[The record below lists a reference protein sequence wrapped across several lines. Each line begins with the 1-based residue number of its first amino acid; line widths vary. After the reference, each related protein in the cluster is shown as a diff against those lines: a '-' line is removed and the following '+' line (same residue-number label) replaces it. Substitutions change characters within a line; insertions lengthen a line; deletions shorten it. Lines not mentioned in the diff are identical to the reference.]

1 MLFVRIEYTFT
12 ELVRAPVIAFGLIL
26 VVALPFIQ
34 QSFSTTKSLDF
45 RIYVDGTTHVF
56 FETEVDPLEPDFLVD
71 LYSSTIDNFVAQD
84 ENGFL
89 LSSDIV
95 GDTALIQTL
104 GASMVK
110 IDYDSH
116 DLVTKDGKIWSFRV
130 DSPYDYSLVMPK
142 NTVIVGMSTYPKS
155 LQIIDE
161 QSLISL
167 PSGPVD
173 ISYFFGVLG
182 SAQTATLAIEQAENL
197 ILEINNMGIQTPI
210 AQEKISQAILVFE
223 QGRYSDAEVLANEA
237 QNLANQEQEIAPSI
251 QTPGISF
258 ILIGGIIAVAAV
270 AIIVYQKKKQRKTL
284 QVSKPQV
291 ETEKHETL
299 DKETIFKLKP
309 DLREDD
315 KEMVKFIFEKGGQ
328 AYESELRKKFLQPR
342 TTMWRAVKRLEREGI
357 IEILKKDQQNLVKL
371 KKKLEDEQ

>member
-45 RIYVDGTTHVF
+45 TIYVDGTTHVF

-104 GASMVK
+104 GASMIK

-116 DLVTKDGKIWSFRV
+116 DLVTKDGKIWSFHV

-142 NTVIVGMSTYPKS
+142 NTVIVGMSTYPQS

-167 PSGPVD
+167 RSGPVD

-197 ILEINNMGIQTPI
+197 ISEINNMGIQTPI
-210 AQEKISQAILVFE
+210 AQEKISQAISVFE
-223 QGRYSDAEVLANEA
+223 QRRYPDAEVLANEA

-251 QTPGISF
+251 QTPDISF
-258 ILIGGIIAVAAV
+258 ILIGGIVAVAAV

-299 DKETIFKLKP
+299 DTETIFKLKP